1 MLKNCAYLELHLY
14 HVCFR
19 VALET
24 IDRLTDALD
33 LTDYASRI
41 IHPLTRTL
49 DTTPELQ
56 NTAMDTLCALIYQL
70 GQKFLIFVP
79 MTNKIITKRRIL
91 HQRYNILMCRILKVR
106 NTIVWPQTLLFFVFL
121 HFLLM
126 KGHKS

>member
-1 MLKNCAYLELHLY
+1 MVLY
-14 HVCFR
+14 FKILILLSPFR

-24 IDRLTDALD
+24 IDRLSDTLD
-33 LTDYASRI
+33 LTDFASRI

-56 NTAMDTLCALIYQL
+56 NTAMDALCALIMQL

-79 MTNKIITKRRIL
+79 MTNKIVTKQKVL

-106 NTIVWPQTLLFFVFL
+106 SLLCQLFA
-121 HFLLM
+121 
-126 KGHKS
+126 